1 MKERDFLRISAYPK
15 PTDKEWQDEVEAHI
29 KKHGVTE
36 LGPADNTNKVP
47 TFNDSTFFSRSFK
60 EKYDER

>member
-15 PTDKEWQDEVEAHI
+15 AVDKGWQDKIDAYI
-29 KKHGVTE
+29 AKHGVKQLTI
-36 LGPADNTNKVP
+36 ADNTNKVP

-60 EKYDER
+60 EKYDE